1 MAEAQLRSRVEEAL
15 ASFERRARANGRTFD
30 QEVELLLQGAKKF
43 TPEERVAVSTYF
55 HSRCNGVQ
63 PSLTLEEIR
72 EGLM

>member
-1 MAEAQLRSRVEEAL
+1 MADAQLRNSVEDAL
-15 ASFERRARANGRTFD
+15 ALFERRARANGHSFD
-30 QEVELLLQGAKKF
+30 QEVELLLQRAEKF
-43 TPEERVAVSTYF
+43 TAEERVAVSTYF